1 LNERHLSSKVVD
13 AAAMCGSARNKTDT
27 KDVNIL
33 AGEQRIKELFSV
45 V

>member
-13 AAAMCGSARNKTDT
+13 AAAMWGSARKKTDT
-27 KDVNIL
+27 KDVNIV
-33 AGEQRIKELFSV
+33 AGERRIKQLFSV

>member
-13 AAAMCGSARNKTDT
+13 AAAMWGSARNKTDT
-27 KDVNIL
+27 KGVNIL
-33 AGEQRIKELFSV
+33 AGERQIKQLFNV